1 MTFKLGV
8 PHGSYIGPFIFVLI
22 LWLCSNMSSHF
33 AVLCWLA
40 ITSTVIEVLVNWL
53 IVCVGVHVTKCAE
66 TTWIRQ
72 KISLYLFEL
81 IRFIRPYLKKKVC
94 LENWLYIMTNWNWK
108 NWIRKKSVF
117 SCAGRVRLRSS
128 YRVNTMCTYVP
139 SYSTKPYW
147 QKRFIPR
154 WLIPLLLRE
163 CLSDMIYDPSVCVW
177 VREREKKR
185 TCPFLNLHLVK
196 QWLFVLNKYLWR
208 RFSH

>member
-8 PHGSYIGPFIFVLI
+8 PHGSYIGPFIFVLL
-22 LWLCSNMSSHF
+22 LWLCSNMSSHL

-72 KISLYLFEL
+72 KISLYVFEL
-81 IRFIRPYLKKKVC
+81 IRFIRPYLKKKVR

-117 SCAGRVRLRSS
+117 SCAGRVRLWSS

-139 SYSTKPYW
+139 SYSTKPVLTEAFY
-147 QKRFIPR
+147 
-154 WLIPLLLRE
+154 
-163 CLSDMIYDPSVCVW
+163 PSVIDTTATPWVFVWYDLWSVRVW
-177 VREREKKR
+177 VWEREKKE
-185 TCPFLNLHLVK
+185 NLSVSK
-196 QWLFVLNKYLWR
+196 SPPGQTVTICFE
-208 RFSH
+208 